1 MPPVFDDPVAERR
14 GRRPQQHNGGQ
25 QRRERVAF
33 SPNARPHHLRPE
45 PRIIIVRPEPDSA
58 FR

>member
-1 MPPVFDDPVAERR
+1 MSERE
-14 GRRPQQHNGGQ
+14 HAADFNAAA

-33 SPNARPHHLRPE
+33 SPNALPHHLRPE